1 MQISCPIASI
11 VYVFAMSTSLLPFL
25 LSLVLVP
32 FIGAF
37 VNSILRFRRQKHS
50 QVTEVPKDGLDIV
63 YEGSNAEVE

>member
-1 MQISCPIASI
+1 MASM
-11 VYVFAMSTSLLPFL
+11 VYEFATSIPLLPFV

-37 VNSILRFRRQKHS
+37 VNSILRLRRQKHS
-50 QVTEVPKDGLDIV
+50 QATEVPKDGLDIV